1 MSDASHTVSD
11 LDVDLG
17 QLFGSLLRNWLRILL
32 AALAVAGLAWV
43 LASLATPLYRAETR
57 ILIES
62 RESIY
67 TRPASAGIS
76 DAGRTP
82 VDDEMV
88 ASQVEVIGS
97 TDILLDVAR
106 RLDLASRDEF
116 GAAGET
122 SALGNLLV
130 LIGLKSDPVQAS
142 VEERVLRAMQERLS
156 IYRVD
161 GSRVIVIGFSTR
173 DPALAAA
180 VPNAIA
186 DAYVAGQEQARR
198 LSDADATDWLEP
210 EIEDLRRRVRDAEA
224 RVAEYRSQAGLLIG
238 QNNSVLPTQQ
248 LAEISTELTRV
259 RAERAAAE
267 ARAKAISDAGGSGSR
282 IDSMPDVLAAPLV
295 QRLRERQ
302 VQLEAD
308 LADLSASL
316 LDNHP
321 RMKAL
326 RAQLDETGRQLRAE
340 VDKVRLAAQNE
351 AASARAREVRLA
363 AEVNRLKAAS
373 AQAGDDEVEL
383 RALEREAAAERALL
397 ESYLTRYREAAAR
410 ADRNSMPA
418 DARIFA
424 RAMPPHQAYFPRKG
438 PIVAAA
444 FAAALLMM
452 SIAILLRELF
462 SGRAMRPAAGAPV
475 PAAVIRAA
483 AAEVGMMQIAPGAA
497 TVSPAGIGA
506 DAEAGAEAEI
516 GVESVGP
523 VALAGAGPVAPAGA
537 GIATQPARRLWDI
550 PVDGPAA
557 ASGPVDEPVEETQ
570 TASAAAAAEPAGDE
584 IAQPESEDDMARFG
598 LRHDEI
604 TISAAVDRLIDGDVD
619 RAVFI
624 SPQGDEATGTSV
636 TVAREMADAGL
647 RVIYVDLTWSGAPS
661 TAMMEREGRPGVTN
675 LLAAQ
680 ARFADVIHD
689 DAYSDCHVIPAG
701 TADPEQAMRAID
713 RLPIILE
720 ALDTA
725 YEVVVIECGATDAE
739 AIAAVTGDHAD
750 LYVSAPDP
758 RDRAVIALARDL
770 EAAGYGETLVVT
782 PDRRERRVA
791 SRGRY
796 AVA

>member
-1 MSDASHTVSD
+1 MSDARHTVSD

-32 AALAVAGLAWV
+32 AALAVAALAYV
-43 LASLATPLYRAETR
+43 LAGLATPLYRAETR
-57 ILIES
+57 IMIES

-76 DAGRTP
+76 DAERAP
-82 VDDEMV
+82 VDDETV

-97 TDILLDVAR
+97 TDILRDVAR
-106 RLDLASRDEF
+106 QLDLASRDEF

-122 SALGNLLV
+122 STLGKLLI
-130 LIGLKSDPVQAS
+130 LFGLKSDPSQDS

-161 GSRVIVIGFSTR
+161 GSRVIVISFSTK
-173 DPALAAA
+173 DPVLAAA

-186 DAYVAGQEQARR
+186 DAYVAEQEQAKR
-198 LSDADATDWLEP
+198 LSNADATDWLEP
-210 EIEDLRRRVRDAEA
+210 EIQDLRQRLRQAEA
-224 RVAEYRSQAGLLIG
+224 RVAEYRAQTGLLIG

-259 RAERAAAE
+259 SAERAAAE
-267 ARAKAISDAGGSGSR
+267 ARAKAISDAMGSGSR
-282 IDSMPDVLAAPLV
+282 IEAMPDVLAAPMV

-316 LDNHP
+316 LENHP
-321 RMKAL
+321 RMRAL

-340 VDKVRLAAQNE
+340 VEKVRLAAQNE
-351 AASARAREVRLA
+351 AASAKTRETRLV

-418 DARIFA
+418 DARIFE
-424 RAMPPHQAYFPRKG
+424 RAMPPHEAYFPKKG

-444 FAAALLMM
+444 FAATLLMM
-452 SIAILLRELF
+452 SIIILLRELF
-462 SGRAMRPAAGAPV
+462 SGRAMRPAAGALV
-475 PAAVIRAA
+475 PAAV
-483 AAEVGMMQIAPGAA
+483 AEVETVEIAPAPFA
-497 TVSPAGIGA
+497 V
-506 DAEAGAEAEI
+506 AETE
-516 GVESVGP
+516 VEVTAQSE
-523 VALAGAGPVAPAGA
+523 
-537 GIATQPARRLWDI
+537 RRLWDI
-550 PVDGPAA
+550 PAAELEPAPFEEEVFA
-557 ASGPVDEPVEETQ
+557 AVP
-570 TASAAAAAEPAGDE
+570 AEPAAEE
-584 IAQPESEDDMARFG
+584 IAQPESEDDMARQVSRQG
-598 LRHDEI
+598 GI
-604 TISAAVDRLIDGDVD
+604 TISNAVEQLIDGDAD
-619 RAVFI
+619 RAVFV
-624 SPQGDEATGTSV
+624 SPQGDEATSTSV
-636 TVAREMADAGL
+636 TVAREIADAGL
-647 RVIYVDLTWSGAPS
+647 RVVFVDLTWSGAPS
-661 TAMMEREGRPGVTN
+661 AAMLESEKLPGITD
-675 LLAAQ
+675 LLASQ

-689 DAYSDCHVIPAG
+689 DLFSDCHVIPAG
-701 TADPEQAMRAID
+701 TADPEQAMRAVD

-725 YEVVVIECGATDAE
+725 YEIVVIECGATDA
-739 AIAAVTGDHAD
+739 AAVAGVIGDYAE
-750 LYVSAPDP
+750 LFVSALDLREP
-758 RDRAVIALARDL
+758 AVMKLARDL

-782 PDRRERRVA
+782 PETRRRRT
-791 SRGRY
+791 SLRGRY